1 MKDFK
6 CTLQSSFGKI
16 KSDKREKN
24 LHSYVRRT
32 AENIRVAYVKDILQS
47 FVQYGNQK
55 QNKRYLLTLKYEGF
69 QKQIAIIR

>member
-6 CTLQSSFGKI
+6 STLQLSFGKI

-32 AENIRVAYVKDILQS
+32 AENIRVAYVKDIL
-47 FVQYGNQK
+47 
-55 QNKRYLLTLKYEGF
+55 LTLKYEGF
-69 QKQIAIIR
+69 QKHIAIIIW